1 MRTETMLFA
10 NLVDAEAASACAR
23 ELGLDADPTH

>member
-10 NLVDAEAASACAR
+10 HVDEAEAVSAK
-23 ELGLDADPTH
+23 ELGLNDDQAH